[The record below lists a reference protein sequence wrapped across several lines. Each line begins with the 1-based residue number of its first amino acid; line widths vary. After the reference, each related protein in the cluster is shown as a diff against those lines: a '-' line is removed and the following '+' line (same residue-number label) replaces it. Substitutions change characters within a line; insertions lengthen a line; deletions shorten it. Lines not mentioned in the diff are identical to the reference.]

1 MKLSDLDLY
10 IIDMVSDDYYCLWEV
25 IAYDD
30 YLVETGI
37 GHDPMEIKKS
47 TEKLISN
54 GLIDVVYGNLDS
66 ENVKILSKA
75 EALNILRQESLW
87 KKPSKPKAVY
97 ALYATDKGEK
107 LVMAKMR

>member
-37 GHDPMEIKKS
+37 GHDPAEIKKS
-47 TEKLISN
+47 AEKLISN
-54 GLIDVVYGNLDS
+54 GLIDVVFGNLDS

-75 EALNILRQESLW
+75 DALTILRQENHW
-87 KKPSKPKAVY
+87 KKPSRPKAVY

-107 LVMAKMR
+107 LAMAKVR